1 MTPPGIQ
8 QDFGVCTV
16 CISCSSEAVYL
27 FTNHSNQK
35 DVRSFHVH
43 TLFID
48 ASCAAVHP
56 CPGSFVSRDARQPF
70 PQGFAPQHDVGHSLG
85 PLDSPRLRR
94 KDCAQN
100 HGPWEVRLA
109 NTLERGLC
117 QAQVLT
123 PAHLLQFMVL
133 TFSEEFFVSGKGLL

>member
-48 ASCAAVHP
+48 GSCAAVHP

-70 PQGFAPQHDVGHSLG
+70 PKVLLLNMMLAILLAPWTVPDFGERTARRITDRGSPPGKHFGKRPLPSSGVDPG
-85 PLDSPRLRR
+85 PLT
-94 KDCAQN
+94 AV
-100 HGPWEVRLA
+100 HGL
-109 NTLERGLC
+109 NL
-117 QAQVLT
+117 
-123 PAHLLQFMVL
+123 
-133 TFSEEFFVSGKGLL
+133 